1 MGDLKISEWSCAL
14 RKVRYSFSGLA
25 RVPALMELIGS
36 GHVMQVAVLLSQLS
50 PVT

>member
-1 MGDLKISEWSCAL
+1 MDDLKIGEWSCAL

-25 RVPALMELIGS
+25 RVAALTKFIRS
-36 GHVMQVAVLLSQLS
+36 SHVMRMAVLLSQLS